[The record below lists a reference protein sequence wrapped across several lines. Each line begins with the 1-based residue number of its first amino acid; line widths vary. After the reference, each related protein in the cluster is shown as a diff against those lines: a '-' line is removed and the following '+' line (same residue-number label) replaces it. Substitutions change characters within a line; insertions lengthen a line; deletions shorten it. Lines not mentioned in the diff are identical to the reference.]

1 MALPLDTIT
10 PTERLKG
17 ILLDPTPLIG
27 EGMIHPH
34 IFRMPG
40 AGGMDHPN
48 NLASAMASVQDFSG
62 TGSSPGLLKGT
73 IRVRNARSRIG
84 AAAGSSLFTSLDG
97 PRHFV
102 ERSGDSD
109 VSFSV
114 NAIKDGAKESIKVL
128 ENGYSADE
136 EIALFNDA
144 RQSHHQKLERYC
156 IEFFTR
162 IAADGTSA
170 DGLSAV
176 GWREVTWDGSYTKLG
191 NGTTTF
197 VDNFRT
203 VLEAAEKAAYGRAC
217 NVCYGSRDFLSKLAR
232 DPSFRDLLIT
242 GDSTKGVSVVKGDS
256 GVIPES
262 LVFERFRQHFGLEL
276 KIARHISITG
286 VRDRTSDAVAEN
298 DLSYEWTSDRVWIG
312 HEGPVRLTRGVNP
325 RVIEAGGAF
334 TMITNGLMEAGVADV
349 GEPIADTRVFGLN
362 SHVDLLALHPER
374 GTIIDNIL

>member
-17 ILLDPTPLIG
+17 ILLDPVPRIG
-27 EGMIHPH
+27 EGMIHPA

-40 AGGMDHPN
+40 AGGRDHPN
-48 NLASAMASVQDFSG
+48 NMASAMATVQDFSG
-62 TGSSPGLLKGT
+62 TPGNPGLLKGT

-84 AAAGSSLFTSLDG
+84 AAAASSLFTSMDG
-97 PRHFV
+97 PRHYV
-102 ERSGDSD
+102 ERAGDAD
-109 VSFSV
+109 VSFGV
-114 NAIKDGAKESIKVL
+114 KAIKDGAKESIKVL

-136 EIALFNDA
+136 EQALFNDA
-144 RQSHHQKLERYC
+144 RNSHHQKMERYC

-176 GWREVTWDGSYTKLG
+176 GWREVVWDGSYSKLG
-191 NGTTTF
+191 NTNTF

-203 VLEAAEKAAYGRAC
+203 VLEAAEKAAYGRPS
-217 NVCYGSRDFLSKLAR
+217 NVCYGSRDFLAKLAR
-232 DPSFRDLLIT
+232 DPSFRDLLVT
-242 GDSTKGVSVVKGDS
+242 GDATKGVSVIKGDS
-256 GVIPES
+256 GVIPEAM
-262 LVFERFRQHFGLEL
+262 VFERFRQHFGLEL
-276 KIARHISITG
+276 KIARHISITD
-286 VRDRTSDAVAEN
+286 VRDRTSDAVTEGE
-298 DLSYEWTSDRVWIG
+298 LTYEWTSDRVWVG
-312 HEGPVRLTRGVNP
+312 HEGPVRLTRGVTP

-334 TMITNGLMEAGVADV
+334 TMITNGLMETGVMDT
-349 GEPIADTRVFGLN
+349 GEPIPDTREFGIN